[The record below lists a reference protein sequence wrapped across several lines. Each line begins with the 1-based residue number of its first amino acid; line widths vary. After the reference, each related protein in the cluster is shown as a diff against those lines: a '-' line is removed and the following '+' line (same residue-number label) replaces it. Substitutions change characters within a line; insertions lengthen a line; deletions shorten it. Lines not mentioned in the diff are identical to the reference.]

1 MSHSKLKYVLMFAA
15 MSSTALN
22 LQAQAPASPPAK
34 LAVDASLQQNLAS
47 VYNTWRE
54 SMLRGNMTLW
64 QSTTARSRQVKVR
77 NLAVS
82 EKKAW
87 PKCLFQRPMVPPA
100 PGGLKC
106 IVAASKDNTAT
117 LAYFGKIDFGIGGEP
132 QDNILVL
139 DFIKEA
145 GVWKYDSARFFAL
158 DGLKDF
164 RKQLASGDYSELDK
178 HDGLWPN
185 GRQPEVPRLCQP
197 PKYIAK
203 IFIDAPGRKVTANI
217 GNASLH
223 ELQDIR
229 KAEIISGGLQDG
241 KTALN
246 LKIQN
251 LEQQPQGHLTV
262 GIFLM
267 PEIVGQ
273 LPAKVYEQYWPKGQ
287 TPPAELLVE
296 LNVTPEIVAS
306 MDRKAKQAQPQQQP

>member
-1 MSHSKLKYVLMFAA
+1 MLAA
-15 MSSTALN
+15 MCSCAPNSY
-22 LQAQAPASPPAK
+22 AQTPAPAPAK
-34 LAVDASLQQNLAS
+34 VAVDASLQQKLAS

-64 QSTTARSRQVKVR
+64 QSTTARSRQLKVR

-87 PKCLFQRPMVPPA
+87 PKCLFVRPVVPPA
-100 PGGLKC
+100 LGGLKC
-106 IVAASKDNTAT
+106 IVAASKNDTAT

-139 DFIKEA
+139 CFLREA
-145 GVWKYDSARFFAL
+145 GAWKYDSARFFAL

-164 RKQLASGDYSELDK
+164 RQQLASGNYSELEK

-185 GRQPEVPRLCQP
+185 GQQEALPALCQP

-203 IFIDAPGRKVTANI
+203 IFVDAPGRKVTANI

-223 ELQDIR
+223 QLQDIR
-229 KAEIISGGLQDG
+229 KAEIITGGLQDG
-241 KTALN
+241 KASLQ
-246 LKIQN
+246 LKIEN

-262 GIFLM
+262 GIFIM

-287 TPPAELLVE
+287 TPPAELQVE
-296 LNVTPEIVAS
+296 LNVTPEIIAS
-306 MDRKAKQAQPQQQP
+306 MNRKPKQPNKSEQPKP